1 MSAQNMPDRERWSG
15 WVALAWTFALLAIV
29 GGIAV
34 IATTGFIEVPRLNS
48 FDRTE
53 TSTEPNVFIWTIAIG
68 QAVSFTMLAA
78 IFSMINSIYQNSC
91 DQLEEVDLSQPS
103 SKQVNT
109 PKNSVLRLTSVPAT
123 SSLSKTLS
131 TGDIIITFNGQPVTS
146 LENDV
151 VDRIVTG
158 ENSIT
163 FLTLE
168 GEEKTVTLFL
178 NHTSFNGIQGQMDQL
193 RTSMNTGDGLKV
205 VSIHS
210 ASQLE
215 GILHPNYVLLS
226 INDQLALSEMDAA
239 KAVVNGENKI
249 EFINSKGDH
258 QVNFRNMKPGPL
270 HIQFE
275 T

>member
-1 MSAQNMPDRERWSG
+1 MSAQNMPDRARWNG
-15 WVALAWTFALLAIV
+15 WVALAWILALLAIV

-34 IATTGFIEVPRLNS
+34 IATAGFIEVPHLNS
-48 FDRTE
+48 VGQTE
-53 TSTEPNVFIWTIAIG
+53 TSTEPNVFIWAIAIG
-68 QAVSFTMLAA
+68 QAVSATMLAA

-91 DQLEEVDLSQPS
+91 DQLVGVNLFKPAPEQA
-103 SKQVNT
+103 NT
-109 PKNSVLRLTSVPAT
+109 PKNSALRLTSVPAT

-131 TGDIIITFNGQPVTS
+131 TGDMIITFNGQPVTS

-151 VDRIVTG
+151 VNRIVTG

-163 FLTLE
+163 FLTPE
-168 GEEKTVTLFL
+168 GEEKTDTLFL
-178 NHTSFNGIQGQMDQL
+178 NRTSFHGIQGEADQL
-193 RTSMNTGDGLKV
+193 RSYKNTGDGLKI

-215 GILHPNYVLLS
+215 GMLHPNYVLLS

-249 EFINSKGDH
+249 EFINSKGAH
-258 QVNFRNMKPGPL
+258 RVNFRNMKPGPL

-275 T
+275 K